1 MQRAMM
7 PSITLR
13 SRLAVA
19 MVIFALLAFTCVRT
33 SPLNLGVGAGS
44 ELSKTTPK
52 QRNLCVTQ
60 FQIAPPPL
68 AWPAFSLQDTHEV
81 LAEVLTPASPTT
93 FPAATSRFPLP
104 PNFSLV

>member
-1 MQRAMM
+1 MRRSLL

-19 MVIFALLAFTCVRT
+19 MVLFALLVFTCVRT

-52 QRNLCVTQ
+52 QRNLSVTQ
-60 FQIAPPPL
+60 FQIAPAPQT
-68 AWPAFSLQDTHEV
+68 WPAFFLHDTHEMP
-81 LAEVLTPASPTT
+81 AEVLTPAVADHSSGRY
-93 FPAATSRFPLP
+93 FSLP
-104 PNFSLV
+104 PPA

>member
-81 LAEVLTPASPTT
+81 LAEVLTPAVSDH
-93 FPAATSRFPLP
+93 FSGRYFSLP
-104 PNFSLV
+104 PPA